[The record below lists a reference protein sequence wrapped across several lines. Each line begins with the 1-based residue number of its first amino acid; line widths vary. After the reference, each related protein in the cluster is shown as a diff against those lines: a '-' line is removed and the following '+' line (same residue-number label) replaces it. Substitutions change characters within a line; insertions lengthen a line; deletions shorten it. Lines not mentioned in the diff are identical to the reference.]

1 LNGLKIALSSRD
13 RRVLI
18 AGATVIG
25 LLLIVGRALP
35 AWRRWQEGARA
46 KADSA
51 AGSLAGEEAVL
62 HAERAIRDSLASR
75 RHRLDLLAPAWME
88 GDSPTAGGAALAAL
102 VSSAATRADLT
113 IGTINIIADSIRGE
127 TFVPVRVRATAIG
140 DIHGIA
146 ALLTTIDRG
155 PARLVVRALSIQST
169 DPAAATDRPELLHAE
184 LLVEG
189 AWRRPTWMVRP

>member
-1 LNGLKIALSSRD
+1 MNGLKIALSSRD

-127 TFVPVRVRATAIG
+127 AGTDIG
-140 DIHGIA
+140 DREPVLPAVAEVVEI
-146 ALLTTIDRG
+146 IDRG